1 VPGGAGPIVRQT
13 KIIGT
18 GRNME
23 SKVPE
28 PTIMNNPFM
37 LFSWKQTLRAQSYR
51 TDVKHCEEFGEVCM
65 CMS

>member
-1 VPGGAGPIVRQT
+1 
-13 KIIGT
+13 
-18 GRNME
+18 ME